1 MRRRN
6 RQRARQAAWLA
17 SGVLA
22 GTALGWLTA
31 PRRGDWVRNQVR
43 QNWTHWRRLGQRT
56 LSKRGRDVENR
67 LRGSVA
73 EVRQA
78 WWGRGHYV
86 DATTLVD
93 QVQSQLGRA
102 FGALRSHVNLN
113 AIGHTI
119 YLHGYVESEADRDCL
134 VEAIRKVE
142 GVGDVDAH
150 ELRMVPDH
158 SAARPRP
165 RAEAPRRPA
174 HPPLMRRCQPP
185 RRGRPGHGAAGPQA
199 KALRMVWEDV
209 EAC

>member
-1 MRRRN
+1 MGRRN
-6 RQRARQAAWLA
+6 RQRTRQAAWLA

-43 QNWTHWRRLGQRT
+43 QKLAHWRRLGQRT

-102 FGALRSHVNLN
+102 FSALRSHVNLN
-113 AIGHTI
+113 AIGHTV

-150 ELRMVPDH
+150 ALRMVPVHAAAGSRPRVEAREVAAGPAVDAVVPAAAPR
-158 SAARPRP
+158 AARPR
-165 RAEAPRRPA
+165 RRRPA
-174 HPPLMRRCQPP
+174 
-185 RRGRPGHGAAGPQA
+185 G
-199 KALRMVWEDV
+199 
-209 EAC
+209 